1 MWGDQHEASH
11 LEEKTTSSS
20 LSAISLAPQS
30 LANIWNGY
38 QETQCSPDWRSTL
51 PLYFSLQIEKQ
62 NRHQGYIYI
71 TVFKLHFLLP
81 SAAHDKFQVFSNKKR
96 ILFFFFYSLFGIQS
110 DLFFIHSFKGT
121 VNILQPG
128 EVSAL

>member
-96 ILFFFFYSLFGIQS
+96 IFFFFYSLFSIQT
-110 DLFFIHSFKGT
+110 DLFLFT
-121 VNILQPG
+121 VLKEQ
-128 EVSAL
+128 

>member
-20 LSAISLAPQS
+20 LSAISLAPRS

-38 QETQCSPDWRSTL
+38 QETQCSPDWRSIL

-96 ILFFFFYSLFGIQS
+96 IFFTPCSVYRLTFFFFLI
-110 DLFFIHSFKGT
+110 LSFKGT
-121 VNILQPG
+121 VNILQPE
-128 EVSAL
+128 EVSAP

>member
-38 QETQCSPDWRSTL
+38 QETQYSPDWRSTL

-81 SAAHDKFQVFSNKKR
+81 SAAHDKFQVFSNKKKD
-96 ILFFFFYSLFGIQS
+96 FFYSLFSIQT
-110 DLFFIHSFKGT
+110 DLFLFT
-121 VNILQPG
+121 VLKEQ
-128 EVSAL
+128 